1 MPRLNWKDRVRWFC
15 TLSIG
20 PAALAAAMATSA
32 LSAPRVAEFDSNGG
46 TWTVTIDPR
55 GAGGQDSSGI
65 VITPAV
71 PAAET
76 AALDPFDGPAQAP
89 AEPGEPE
96 VPAATPESEDAER
109 AQNPVELAARY
120 EQVYNSI
127 PFIRSE
133 YLANPNY
140 RHEATIE
147 LLFGEMRPT
156 VVHKGQAAIPANS
169 GGVAPGSLP
178 MGAPY
183 FHPFAYPYGG
193 ALYASPWAGYGR
205 RFGYF
210 DFSRGPYS
218 LYQRLFGYDGGWR
231 SQFNINGGYGNPYA
245 IWW

>member
-1 MPRLNWKDRVRWFC
+1 MPRLTRKDRVRWFC

-32 LSAPRVAEFDSNGG
+32 LSAPRVAEFDSNGE
-46 TWTVTIDPR
+46 TWAVTIDPR

-76 AALDPFDGPAQAP
+76 AALDPFDRPAEAP
-89 AEPGEPE
+89 AEPGESQ
-96 VPAATPESEDAER
+96 VPAVTPESEDAEQ

-120 EQVYNSI
+120 QRVYNSI
-127 PFIRSE
+127 PFVRSE
-133 YLANPNY
+133 YLANPSY
-140 RHEATIE
+140 RHEATLE
-147 LLFGEMRPT
+147 LLFGKMRPT
-156 VVHKGQAAIPANS
+156 VVHKGQAATSANS
-169 GGVAPGSLP
+169 GGVAPGPLP

-183 FHPFAYPYGG
+183 FHPYAYPYGG

-205 RFGYF
+205 QFGYF
-210 DFSRGPYS
+210 EFSRGPYS